1 MTNNAS
7 VPAQAFGYSMPPEFT
22 DSTEDVIHALN
33 IKIEA
38 PVLFQHIYNMLTSN
52 GKDRNVTP
60 YDVFSFLLTCKK
72 LNLNPMLKQIYGFVS
87 KGKVV
92 NIISIDGW
100 NEIANRYH
108 RFDGF
113 DFEFAPAE
121 DRELTYTKASYSGGF
136 KNTTSIT
143 VKRKVSDWVK
153 CKIYR
158 KDRNHPISV
167 ITYYDEASTNT
178 EPWAT
183 MPMQMLQN
191 RAFANAVK
199 KAFNVNAYSED
210 DQFFDYQPSIPE
222 QVSDDSAPQDI
233 PVVNSDPIPDNVP
246 VLDNPVQSDKGEAPQ
261 SILSQVYGKE
271 VLSEPALPPLPEAVT
286 EPKKKRTKRKEEP
299 KVVTAEEVPVEETP
313 AQTEPVQDNSSAEIT
328 PDEIVALSETA
339 AKVSGMLF
347 DAKSRTQLQ
356 FYGQTIAGMKDL
368 SEKDKSTLRKIY
380 QQQLKLFKE

>member
-1 MTNNAS
+1 MTNN
-7 VPAQAFGYSMPPEFT
+7 VPATAQAFGYTMPPEFAS
-22 DSTEDVIHALN
+22 STEDVIHALN

-100 NEIANRYH
+100 NEIANRDS

-121 DRELTYTKASYSGGF
+121 ERDITYSKATYSNGY
-136 KNTTSIT
+136 KNSNQIT

-210 DQFFDYQPSIPE
+210 DKFFDYQVPE
-222 QVSDDSAPQDI
+222 QVDEAVPQDI
-233 PVVNSDPIPDNVP
+233 PVVASDS
-246 VLDNPVQSDKGEAPQ
+246 VQSEQRQAPQ
-261 SILSQVYGKE
+261 SILSQIYGQE
-271 VLSEPALPPLPEAVT
+271 VVEPPLPPLPESVAA
-286 EPKKKRTKRKEEP
+286 EPKKRRSKKKEEP
-299 KVVTAEEVPVEETP
+299 KVVTAEEVPVEEVP
-313 AQTEPVQDNSSAEIT
+313 AEQQSVSAEPETVSMEIT

-339 AKVSGMLF
+339 SKVSGMLF
-347 DAKSRTQLQ
+347 DAKSKTQLQ

-368 SEKDKSTLRKIY
+368 TEKDKRTLRKVY